1 MADAVERLQANEPA
15 NQPAGVGQHIPE
27 TPSAKRRGRAPKYD
41 CAEARKRAKYEQNR
55 RSKEKLKQE
64 KAAKDAENAKAHR
77 RVKML
82 EKEVAEK
89 DRLIRDQKQSILAI
103 KATFGKHLIT
113 IEKHAQRDAKN
124 EVKKR
129 MSKH

>member
-27 TPSAKRRGRAPKYD
+27 TPSAKRRGPVPKYD
-41 CAEARKRAKYEQNR
+41 CAEARKRARNEQNR
-55 RSKEKLKQE
+55 RSKVKSKQT

-89 DRLIRDQKQSILAI
+89 DRLIAEKDRLIRD
-103 KATFGKHLIT
+103 
-113 IEKHAQRDAKN
+113 
-124 EVKKR
+124 
-129 MSKH
+129 